1 MVTNTGV
8 IAWLQ
13 DLRIRMERNAVYQT
27 KKVTCRRGGIKYTD
41 WALSRTVTGLCL
53 AAEICKGRRS
63 IDSALSG
70 QR

>member
-13 DLRIRMERNAVYQT
+13 DLRIRMERNAVYQ
-27 KKVTCRRGGIKYTD
+27 VTCRRGGIIYTD
-41 WALSRTVTGLCL
+41 WALSRTVPGLCL
-53 AAEICKGRRS
+53 ADEICKGRRR